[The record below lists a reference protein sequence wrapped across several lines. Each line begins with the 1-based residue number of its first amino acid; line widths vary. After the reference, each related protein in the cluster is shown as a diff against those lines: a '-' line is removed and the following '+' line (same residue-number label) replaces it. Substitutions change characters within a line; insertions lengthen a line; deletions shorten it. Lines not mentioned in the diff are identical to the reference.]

1 MANEDLPRAQQ
12 RIPAILNGLMAH
24 RNNPIGDPGVLSA
37 MLRGRLA
44 ATLVLIVM
52 AGSGCGPA
60 APSQSPT
67 TTPTPT
73 PTATPIATPVVACAD
88 RVFATMTLDQ
98 RIGQLFELGLAG
110 DRLGP
115 TEINL
120 IQSDHIGSVWFV
132 ERSNAG
138 VAGIHAVAAAVQ
150 AQVSSAATANVRF
163 FIAANQEGG
172 LIQAMQGPGF
182 SQIPAAV
189 VQGSWD
195 PALLRSRAAG
205 WARELS
211 DAGINF
217 NFAPVMDVVPPGTD
231 AQNQPIGALQRE
243 YGHDPATAGSH
254 GVVFLAGMHQ
264 SGVAVSLK
272 HYPGLGRVAGNTDF
286 TTATDTMTTKNDP
299 YVQSFAQG
307 IAANADFVMVALAR
321 YTQIDSAHLAAFSAV
336 VMTQMLRGTMGFNG
350 VIISDDLG
358 DTVAVASIPP
368 ATRAIDFLSA
378 GGDMIISKTSA
389 PAHAMVLAI
398 RSRAAADP
406 TFRQRVDDAALRILR
421 AKQSWGLLPC

>member
-1 MANEDLPRAQQ
+1 
-12 RIPAILNGLMAH
+12 
-24 RNNPIGDPGVLSA
+24 

-44 ATLVLIVM
+44 AILVLIVV

-60 APSQSPT
+60 AAPSPHPSAMPT
-67 TTPTPT
+67 PPPTASPTPT
-73 PTATPIATPVVACAD
+73 PEVACAD

-115 TEINL
+115 TEINM
-120 IQSDHIGSVWFV
+120 IQADHIGSVWFV
-132 ERSNAG
+132 ERSYAG
-138 VAGIHAVAAAVQ
+138 VTGIHAVATAVQ

-182 SQIPAAV
+182 SQIPSAV

-195 PALLRSRAAG
+195 PAVLQSRAAG

-211 DAGINF
+211 AAGINF

-243 YGHDPATAGSH
+243 YGHDPATVGSH
-254 GVVFLAGMHQ
+254 GVAFLSGMHQ
-264 SGVAVSLK
+264 SGIAVSLK
-272 HYPGLGRVAGNTDF
+272 HFPGLGRVAGNTDF
-286 TTATDTMTTKNDP
+286 TTATDTTTTVSDP
-299 YVQSFAQG
+299 YLQSFSQG

-321 YTQIDSAHLAAFSAV
+321 YTQIDPNHLAAFSTV
-336 VMTQMLRGTMGFNG
+336 VMTQMLRGTMGYKG

-368 ATRAIDFLSA
+368 ATRAIDFLTA
-378 GGDMIISKTSA
+378 GGDMIISKTA
-389 PAHAMVLAI
+389 TPAHAMGLAI
-398 RSRAAADP
+398 RARAAGDAS
-406 TFRQRVDDAALRILR
+406 FRQRVDDAVLRILR
-421 AKQSWGLLPC
+421 VKQTWGLLPC